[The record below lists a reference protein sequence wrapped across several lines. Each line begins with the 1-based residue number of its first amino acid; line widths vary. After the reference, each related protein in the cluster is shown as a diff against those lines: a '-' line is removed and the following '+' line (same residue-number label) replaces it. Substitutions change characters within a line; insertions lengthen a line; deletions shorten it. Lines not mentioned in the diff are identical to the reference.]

1 MAGSMLLALALMG
14 GGDMPM
20 ALACRVEGGGK
31 SGLDD
36 HAVCARFA
44 EGLSAASGRSYRLA
58 PAGARIDSGMTVVVR
73 FMGRDTVAAEASLIA
88 AGRAQPL
95 ETRMVST
102 SDRALGLDSIALL
115 ARDVA
120 RAMNPAG

>member
-1 MAGSMLLALALMG
+1 MAGSMLLALALMSG
-14 GGDMPM
+14 ADTPM
-20 ALACRVEGGGK
+20 ALVCRVEGGGK

-44 EGLSAASGRSYRLA
+44 EGLSAASGRSYRLV
-58 PAGARIDSGMTVVVR
+58 PAAARIDNGMTVVVR

-115 ARDVA
+115 ARDVV